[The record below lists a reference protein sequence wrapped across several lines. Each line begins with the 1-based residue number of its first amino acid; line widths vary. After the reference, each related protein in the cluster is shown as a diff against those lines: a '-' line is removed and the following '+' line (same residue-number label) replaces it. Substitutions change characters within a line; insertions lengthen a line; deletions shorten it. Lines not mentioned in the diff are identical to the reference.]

1 MTTWMLLEDEP
12 DLHELLS
19 TMIENIGHQVQGF
32 IDAES
37 ALTWL
42 RSVERGGEDDSEI
55 PELALIDIR
64 LAGQLDGTEVAA
76 QLRASQTLRQIPIVL
91 MTAYRLSPAEE
102 TAVLQR
108 AAPDLF
114 LYKPLPNFTVFRQ
127 KLEDLLM

>member
-19 TMIENIGHQVQGF
+19 TMIESIGHQVQGF

-37 ALTWL
+37 ALMWL
-42 RSVERGGEDDSEI
+42 RSVELGGENDSEM

-76 QLRASQTLRQIPIVL
+76 QLRASPPLRHIPIVL
-91 MTAYRLSPAEE
+91 MTAYRLSPSEE
-102 TAVLQR
+102 TAILQR

-114 LYKPLPNFTVFRQ
+114 LYKPLPNFDVFRQ
-127 KLEDLLM
+127 KLEDLLL